1 MPDAHDPARAEP
13 WMERWRATA
22 AAAPDPA
29 VRDFAPSLAQSPE
42 GQRLLQTIFANSPFL
57 SHCLIAD
64 IGLLAA
70 VLNLGPGGVL
80 KNVLGTVKSTA
91 AEAGDQA
98 DLMRSLRVCR
108 RRAAFA
114 VAFADIAGLWDVTEV
129 TAALSD
135 FADAVVEAAL
145 AA

>member
-1 MPDAHDPARAEP
+1 
-13 WMERWRATA
+13 MERGRATA

-70 VLNLGPGGVL
+70 VLNMGPGGVL

-91 AEAGDQA
+91 AEAGEQA

-108 RRAAFA
+108 TEEHQSELQSLMRNSFA
-114 VAFADIAGLWDVTEV
+114 VVCVHKHTTV
-129 TAALSD
+129 HRQ
-135 FADAVVEAAL
+135 
-145 AA
+145 

>member
-1 MPDAHDPARAEP
+1 M
-13 WMERWRATA
+13 
-22 AAAPDPA
+22 
-29 VRDFAPSLAQSPE
+29 
-42 GQRLLQTIFANSPFL
+42 GQRPFQTIFANSPFL

-91 AEAGDQA
+91 ADAGDQA

-114 VAFADIAGLWDVTEV
+114 VAFADFAGLISAGGRVGEECGSTCRSWGWPIH
-129 TAALSD
+129 
-135 FADAVVEAAL
+135 
-145 AA
+145 

>member
-1 MPDAHDPARAEP
+1 M
-13 WMERWRATA
+13 
-22 AAAPDPA
+22 
-29 VRDFAPSLAQSPE
+29 PE

-64 IGLLAA
+64 IGLLVAA
-70 VLNLGPGGVL
+70 LNLGPGGVL

-114 VAFADIAGLWDVTEV
+114 VACAALPGPWGV
-129 TAALSD
+129 TAVNAAPSD
-135 FADAVVEAAL
+135 LTYAGAEAAP
-145 AA
+145 A

>member
-1 MPDAHDPARAEP
+1 MTKFPYLPEASALPDAHDPARAEP

-91 AEAGDQA
+91 AAAGDQA
-98 DLMRSLRVCR
+98 ELMRSLRVRAEESRVGREGVRTCR
-108 RRAAFA
+108 YR
-114 VAFADIAGLWDVTEV
+114 W
-129 TAALSD
+129 SPK
-135 FADAVVEAAL
+135 
-145 AA
+145 